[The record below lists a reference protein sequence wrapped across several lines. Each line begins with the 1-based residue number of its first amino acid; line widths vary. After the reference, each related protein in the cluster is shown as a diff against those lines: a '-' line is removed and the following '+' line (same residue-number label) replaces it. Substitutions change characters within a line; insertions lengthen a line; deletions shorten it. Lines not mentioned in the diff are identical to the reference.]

1 MFRIESVAVR
11 GKVFLSP
18 MAAITDSPY
27 RRLCRRMGSG
37 FSFTEFASTDAL
49 VRNHPA
55 TLRRFAF
62 LEEERPV
69 IFQIFGKNAD
79 TLAEAALLAQ
89 EMGADVVDLN
99 MGCSV
104 RKVAMRGAGAGLLR
118 DVGGSAKIIRA
129 IKKKIDIPLSAKIR
143 LGWDD
148 SSRNYIEIARMLEDG
163 GVAMVSVHGRTR
175 VQGYGGRADWEAIA
189 EIKRALNI
197 PVLGNG
203 DVSGYR
209 EALEK
214 IERYG
219 VDGVL
224 IGRAAIGNPWIF
236 GASENPSVS
245 EIIAVSREHLNA
257 LREFYRDLWQ
267 RQSEK
272 SGRPDRSPEDYALII
287 FRKHA
292 ARYFCGFPGAVD
304 VRRRLMSCLEPDEFE
319 AICEELEQQA
329 GNFRSRRER
338 TEPEVGMATGCGRQ
352 QESA

>member
-1 MFRIESVAVR
+1 MFQIDSVTVR
-11 GKVFLSP
+11 GRVFLSP

-49 VRNHPA
+49 VRGHPA
-55 TLRRFAF
+55 TLRRFTF
-62 LEEERPV
+62 REEERPV
-69 IFQIFGKNAD
+69 IFQIFGSDPA

-89 EMGADVVDLN
+89 EQGADVVDLN

-118 DVGGSAKIIRA
+118 DVNRSAQIINA
-129 IKKKIDIPLSAKIR
+129 IKKKIYIPLSAKIR

-148 SSRNYIEIARMLEDG
+148 SSRNYLEIARMLEDC

-175 VQGYGGRADWEAIA
+175 AQGYGGKADWEAIA
-189 EIKRALNI
+189 EIKRALDI

-236 GASENPSVS
+236 GGFENPSVS
-245 EIIAVSREHLNA
+245 EIIAVAREHLYS
-257 LREFYRDLWQ
+257 LREFYLEPWR
-267 RQSEK
+267 E
-272 SGRPDRSPEDYALII
+272 GNRPGGQMDRSPENYALII

-292 ARYFCGFPGAVD
+292 AHYFSGFPGAVD
-304 VRRRLMSCLEPDEFE
+304 VRRRLMSCVELGDFE
-319 AICEELEQQA
+319 SICDRLGREL
-329 GNFRSRRER
+329 GDFRQCRYRM
-338 TEPEVGMATGCGRQ
+338 EVGV
-352 QESA
+352 